1 MATTNIQWTDKS
13 WNPVTGCDKIS
24 PGCTH
29 CYAEAITRRFQKG
42 FPNGF
47 DLTLH
52 PDRISQPFKWRKGS
66 RIFVNSMSDLFHD
79 EVPLEFIKQV
89 FDVMGQTPHHTYQIL
104 TKRHKR
110 LVELAP
116 YLAWYPNIW
125 MGISVELQAYTYRIN
140 ALRQVP
146 AAVRFLSCEPLLGPL
161 DLNLDGIHW
170 VIAGGESGHGYR
182 PCKSE
187 WIESIRDQCL
197 SQNVPFFFKQ
207 WGGITPKAKG
217 NILDGKIWAEFPEQP
232 KQEVL

>member
-1 MATTNIQWTDKS
+1 MAATNIQWTDKS

-29 CYAEAITRRFQKG
+29 CYAKEVTKRFGFKA

-47 DLTLH
+47 DLTLY
-52 PDRISQPFKWRKGS
+52 PDRLSQPFKWRKGS

-89 FDVMGQTPHHTYQIL
+89 FDVMGQTPRHTYQIL
-104 TKRHKR
+104 TKRHER

-125 MGISVELQAYTYRIN
+125 MGVSVELQPYSHRIDG
-140 ALRQVP
+140 LRQVP
-146 AAVRFLSCEPLLGPL
+146 AAIRFLSCEPLLGPL

-187 WIESIRDQCL
+187 WIGSIRDQCL

-217 NILDGKIWAEFPEQP
+217 NILDGKIWAEFP
-232 KQEVL
+232 LS